1 MCEKMNYPLQLLK
14 LIGKQEIVFQV
25 TKKIPAIPPLLVN
38 GEITSNFS
46 QRASIFNKSFGSQ
59 CTALQNSTILHT
71 FHLQTD

>member
-1 MCEKMNYPLQLLK
+1 MGEKMNDPITATKTYRK
-14 LIGKQEIVFQV
+14 IINRFSSN
-25 TKKIPAIPPLLVN
+25 KKIPAIPPLLVN